1 MGQSDAVYEVVS
13 LQREAERSS
22 EEKGRLA
29 SPNEEEE
36 VDEGMDDSVFFHS
49 CSLSPRLLGFNPY
62 KYTNHIT
69 LHNHQSCTF
78 L

>member
-36 VDEGMDDSVFFHS
+36 VDEGMDDSLFFFLWS
-49 CSLSPRLLGFNPY
+49 VSPQLLDLDPY
-62 KYTNHIT
+62 KIY
-69 LHNHQSCTF
+69 
-78 L
+78 